1 MCSTKALFL
10 RFCQSEKLQS
20 VLDSPDEYDLIFV
33 GVVEQCAG
41 EHGCCRG
48 AIEFWTT
55 DMGAM
60 EKEREEQP
68 QGIEEA
74 FKAQV
79 EDWSGRD
86 IHKIPLV
93 PDGRSAR
100 RGRIRTRYSQDSF
113 GPRWLR
119 I

>member
-10 RFCQSEKLQS
+10 RFCQSEKLKS
-20 VLDSPDEYDLIFV
+20 VMDSPDEYNLIFV
-33 GVVEQCAG
+33 DVVEQCAG
-41 EHGCCRG
+41 EHGCCSE
-48 AIEFWTT
+48 AIEAWAT

-60 EKEREEQP
+60 EKEREEQA

-79 EDWSGRD
+79 EDGSERD

-100 RGRIRTRYSQDSF
+100 RGRIRTLYSQYPF